1 MCIMQ
6 RYAFA
11 LAVAVAVVAGIHAST
26 GRMRAGYG
34 VVLALLALA
43 GGGVAARQSW
53 IQRFPPDIAECG
65 PGLEYLM
72 ESFPLTVLA
81 PMIFRGADD
90 APFAALDKTM
100 PVLLVG
106 GECDPATNG
115 GRAVKDLAR
124 RMRRLGFTDANG
136 RIYAETRHE
145 TLNEINRQGA
155 MEDFAA
161 WAVRALAA

>member
-1 MCIMQ
+1 MLTLLDRPRLPFFALAAIGTGLLGFGLYLQHVTGLEPCPMCIMQ

-72 ESFPLTVLA
+72 ESFPLTELA
-81 PMIFRGADD
+81 PMIFRGAGDCTAID
-90 APFAALDKTM
+90 WSLFGLSIANWSLLSFTG
-100 PVLLVG
+100 VLL
-106 GECDPATNG
+106 
-115 GRAVKDLAR
+115 
-124 RMRRLGFTDANG
+124 
-136 RIYAETRHE
+136 
-145 TLNEINRQGA
+145 
-155 MEDFAA
+155 FALHVMFRP
-161 WAVRALAA
+161 VRAH